1 MDIIGKSY
9 MFISSDSLT
18 VKMKTPKS
26 FSSHNGHQNRP
37 SLESGLITSY
47 TVSLDIQIVQKYV
60 QAMPTRTKNN
70 GFISHCIKSKV

>member
-26 FSSHNGHQNRP
+26 FSSHNGHQNRL
-37 SLESGLITSY
+37 SLESGFY
-47 TVSLDIQIVQKYV
+47 TIYSFSRYSNCPKICTGYANQNQ
-60 QAMPTRTKNN
+60 N
-70 GFISHCIKSKV
+70 

>member
-37 SLESGLITSY
+37 SLESGFY
-47 TVSLDIQIVQKYV
+47 TIYSFSRYSNCLKICTGYANQNQ
-60 QAMPTRTKNN
+60 N
-70 GFISHCIKSKV
+70 